1 MPIGTK
7 TKAEHSHG
15 DVLKNIH
22 HVKLYIKKNASK
34 NIVIA
39 YRSHNVQYQIAANAL
54 PEIPCNTSNTTYN
67 ICNNRVIAI
76 ISYHKHTQNNGIISH
91 IAYVTNSVRTSI
103 HL

>member
-7 TKAEHSHG
+7 TKAEHG

-22 HVKLYIKKNASK
+22 HVKVIKNAGK

-39 YRSHNVQYQIAANAL
+39 YRSHNVQYQIAVNAL
-54 PEIPCNTSNTTYN
+54 LEIPCNTSNTTYN
-67 ICNNRVIAI
+67 ICNNRVISI

-91 IAYVTNSVRTSI
+91 IAYVTNSVRTSK
-103 HL
+103 HLK